1 MNASGLIICE
11 TVSFLFAVLM
21 PLERPRRQVRR
32 APYLPVGTGLP
43 RPPARLCLPSVRKS
57 AVVGTTDSKDDPI
70 EARARADTLPVRL
83 ASGKLGVQLVG
94 TARASEDQE
103 RARLAG
109 IWAGFGVF
117 ERFCL

>member
-83 ASGKLGVQLVG
+83 ASGKLG
-94 TARASEDQE
+94 EDTGACAPGRHLGRFCE
-103 RARLAG
+103 D
-109 IWAGFGVF
+109 IGVF